1 MTAVH
6 GPPWTL
12 AADKRAQKER
22 ALSADAEKGR
32 GTHGAGAGWRGGE
45 SGDWYWHTCTAIC
58 KTQLVGPCW
67 IQGAQLSTVLTYTG
81 GVGVAGRLERDRAC
95 VYLCLIHADVWQ
107 KPIQHCK
114 AISLQLRGRGYMG
127 PPCWL
132 SGKESACQCRRH
144 GFNPWVQKI
153 PWRRKWQLTPVFLP
167 GKSPRQRS
175 LAGVVHG
182 VTKELD
188 RMSWLNNNNIGFT
201 SLYSRN

>member
-45 SGDWYWHTCTAIC
+45 SGDWYWHMCTAIC

-107 KPIQHCK
+107 KPIQYFK
-114 AISLQLRGRGYMG
+114 AVILQLRIKKKTTPGNNTVMR
-127 PPCWL
+127 
-132 SGKESACQCRRH
+132 ERRQEQV
-144 GFNPWVQKI
+144 GQ
-153 PWRRKWQLTPVFLP
+153 RVF
-167 GKSPRQRS
+167 RA
-175 LAGVVHG
+175 AG
-182 VTKELD
+182 E
-188 RMSWLNNNNIGFT
+188 
-201 SLYSRN
+201 